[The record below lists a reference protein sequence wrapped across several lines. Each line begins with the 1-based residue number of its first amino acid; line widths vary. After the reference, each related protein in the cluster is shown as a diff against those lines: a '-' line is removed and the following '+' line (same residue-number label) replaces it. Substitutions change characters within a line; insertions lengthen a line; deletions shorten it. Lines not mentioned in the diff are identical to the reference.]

1 MRTAL
6 RWMMGGVIVTGC
18 VYAGAVGATPAS
30 QFIGTTVAVGHFG
43 EFDVNLHTIPAD
55 IWHSQ
60 QRTNGQ
66 SDMYVQSN
74 VWQPGGTTGWHS
86 HPGPSL
92 ILVVAGTVTNY
103 KGDDP
108 TCTGQPYSAGQGFI
122 DPGGDDVHMLRNEGS
137 LPAETIAVQ
146 FLPAG
151 SDRRIDKPDPG
162 TCPF

>member
-86 HPGPSL
+86 HPGHSL
-92 ILVVAGTVTNY
+92 IIVTAGTV
-103 KGDDP
+103 
-108 TCTGQPYSAGQGFI
+108 
-122 DPGGDDVHMLRNEGS
+122 
-137 LPAETIAVQ
+137 
-146 FLPAG
+146 
-151 SDRRIDKPDPG
+151 
-162 TCPF
+162 

>member
-1 MRTAL
+1 MLAA
-6 RWMMGGVIVTGC
+6 GGIVLIQRRGQHSSP
-18 VYAGAVGATPAS
+18 AATNCRVS
-30 QFIGTTVAVGHFG
+30 HEGKV
-43 EFDVNLHTIPAD
+43 FDSIDIHAHTIPAD
-55 IWHSQ
+55 
-60 QRTNGQ
+60 
-66 SDMYVQSN
+66 
-74 VWQPGGTTGWHS
+74 WQTLIKTKGPTDLHVVDNELAAATATTTAGTTGWHS

-108 TCTGQPYSAGQGFI
+108 TCTGQPYSAGQGFT